1 MHTQSCTKR
10 YCLISTSC
18 TNRITPDTQTT
29 NLLTYMLIPNTWL
42 VIPCFNEEKR
52 LPVDSIALFL
62 KESHKA
68 HLCMV
73 DDGSTDN
80 THATLLAIQQ
90 EYPKNVT
97 VLRHDS
103 NKGKGEAVRTGVIY
117 GIAETTYSYFGYW
130 DADLATPFS
139 QISLFTDE
147 SKKCPDWEILMG
159 CRHQR
164 LGTNIKRKLTRHYLG
179 RIFATLVSH
188 LLTLPVYDTQCG
200 AKLFRK
206 DTATELFSKPF
217 LSSWIF
223 DVELLARFIETKG
236 HEYALAHIREVPLE
250 HWKDINGSKL
260 SFAAYIQ
267 ALRDIISIKR
277 AYDV

>member
-1 MHTQSCTKR
+1 M
-10 YCLISTSC
+10 I
-18 TNRITPDTQTT
+18 
-29 NLLTYMLIPNTWL
+29 
-42 VIPCFNEEKR
+42 
-52 LPVDSIALFL
+52 
-62 KESHKA
+62 
-68 HLCMV
+68 
-73 DDGSTDN
+73 DDGSTDL
-80 THATLLAIQQ
+80 THAVLLTIKKNH
-90 EYPKNVT
+90 PKNVT
-97 VLRHDS
+97 VLRHDT
-103 NKGKGEAVRTGVIY
+103 NKGKGEAVRTGIIH
-117 GIAETTYSYFGYW
+117 GITNATCSYFGYW

-139 QISLFTDE
+139 QLSLFTNE
-147 SKKCPDWEILMG
+147 SNKNPDWEILMG

-179 RIFATLVSH
+179 RIFATIISY

-206 DTATELFSKPF
+206 DTAAELFSKPF

-236 HEYALAHIREVPLE
+236 HKYALDHIREVPLE
-250 HWKDINGSKL
+250 YWEDINGSKL